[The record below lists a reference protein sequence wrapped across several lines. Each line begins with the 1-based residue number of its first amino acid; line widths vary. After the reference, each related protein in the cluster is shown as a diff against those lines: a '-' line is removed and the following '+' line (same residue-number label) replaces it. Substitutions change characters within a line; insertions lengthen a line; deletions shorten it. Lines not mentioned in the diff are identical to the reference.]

1 MFKAMIIKFFIKVF
15 SFSINAKMMYSIVF
29 MFIMLLKMFKS
40 IKHVEFDTKHIIIN
54 RLIKSHK
61 NVTKYLILS
70 LNTKN
75 WTRSLYIKF
84 KKCLS
89 KITRLSCDSTFC
101 LIIVHDSQR
110 FLFAMSLIKFIL
122 SNILTS
128 RCTFCFFKCFNRA
141 CHTFRMFL
149 LIVIFDSSDDIAK
162 LSTINMTMKL

>member
-1 MFKAMIIKFFIKVF
+1 VFKAMIIKFFIKVF

-61 NVTKYLILS
+61 NVTKYLIWS

-110 FLFAMSLIKFIL
+110 FLFAMSLIKFIFTNVDARFAL
-122 SNILTS
+122 SNVLIEHVTRSECFYWSWSLTRLTTS
-128 RCTFCFFKCFNRA
+128 RNYR
-141 CHTFRMFL
+141 R
-149 LIVIFDSSDDIAK
+149 
-162 LSTINMTMKL
+162 